1 MVESETLYNGGAAV
15 ATEVT
20 VGAMD
25 SRILVL
31 KTDDSGVAA
40 PARRAAPSGA
50 VPSGK
55 GCIMR
60 EVFGKYGP

>member
-1 MVESETLYNGGAAV
+1 MLVESETLYNGGAAV
-15 ATEVT
+15 AKEVT

-31 KTDDSGVAA
+31 KSDDT
-40 PARRAAPSGA
+40 SGA

-55 GCIMR
+55 GCIVR